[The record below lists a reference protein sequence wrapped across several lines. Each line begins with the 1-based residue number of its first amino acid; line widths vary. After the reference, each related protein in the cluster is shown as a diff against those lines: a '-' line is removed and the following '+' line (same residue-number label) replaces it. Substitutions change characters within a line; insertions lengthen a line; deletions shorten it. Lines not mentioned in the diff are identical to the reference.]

1 MEDPTDRMPRVTAR
15 SGKKSARRAGLPTG
29 AASKGSKKKKE
40 KSPCASIRR
49 MKGESEDMF
58 MKRKKKTCKQMKRK
72 RRSRRDEVPPK
83 KTDQMETAPISVSTS
98 TTTLVQPPAM
108 KPKGISYA
116 TTRHH
121 RVPDIDI
128 TPTQKIG
135 ASGQQWTINYPEQQP
150 YREGG
155 TMTGGGFTTDP
166 HQTPSNVQVDK
177 SNALYNSYGV
187 LGDQGV
193 TPQYHDHASSHE
205 FVKTLHHEIIDR
217 PYGAPAVLNP
227 VSGPS
232 LKPIELT
239 KEEKA
244 RIGPQDIDLIFSS
257 TDTSGSTGRDFSV
270 PDIFNRG
277 AVGDRR
283 SKPSVPFSTSFGSTL
298 SM

>member
-1 MEDPTDRMPRVTAR
+1 MEDPTDRMPRVSAR
-15 SGKKSARRAGLPTG
+15 SGKPKSKAT
-29 AASKGSKKKKE
+29 SKGSKKKKE

-72 RRSRRDEVPPK
+72 K
-83 KTDQMETAPISVSTS
+83 KTDKMETAPISVSTS

-128 TPTQKIG
+128 THTQKIG

-155 TMTGGGFTTDP
+155 TMTGGWFTTDP

-187 LGDQGV
+187 LGEQGV

-217 PYGAPAVLNP
+217 PYGARAVLNP

-232 LKPIELT
+232 LKPRELT

-270 PDIFNRG
+270 PDIF
-277 AVGDRR
+277 
-283 SKPSVPFSTSFGSTL
+283 KPSVPFSTSFGSTL